1 MSTIEK
7 YIKLPQPL
15 NYFLYGDHVRMVHLL
30 LSKTNLDIKMKGVET
45 EKFES
50 NIRSSQGVSING
62 VLFNIYSEDSFRR
75 MRNKIN
81 NIPYTEHS
89 YYQIARTNLP
99 EEMIYTDDIDN
110 KRRKQIV
117 LNATVT
123 VFLTR
128 NLKVNQNKTEHTVFE
143 KRNRNTA
150 VWINVKV
157 RILIGNAEDII

>member
-1 MSTIEK
+1 
-7 YIKLPQPL
+7 
-15 NYFLYGDHVRMVHLL
+15 MVHLL

-50 NIRSSQGVSING
+50 NIGSSQGVGING

-89 YYQIARTNLP
+89 YCQIARTNLP

-123 VFLTR
+123 VFLT
-128 NLKVNQNKTEHTVFE
+128 KPEGEPK
-143 KRNRNTA
+143 
-150 VWINVKV
+150 
-157 RILIGNAEDII
+157 